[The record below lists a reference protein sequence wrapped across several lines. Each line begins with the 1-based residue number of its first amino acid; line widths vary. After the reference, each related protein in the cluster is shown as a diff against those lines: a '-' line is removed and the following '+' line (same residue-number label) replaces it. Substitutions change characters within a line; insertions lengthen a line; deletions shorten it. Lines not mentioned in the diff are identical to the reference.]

1 MGTSGEGWSFR
12 DAVNQGQGRLMVLSH
27 GPVTGHWPPQEG
39 CNLGIGGFLQRRARS
54 GEGLS
59 CEGSGLCNVTGT
71 GLCD

>member
-39 CNLGIGGFLQRRARS
+39 CNLGIGKVWRRTPE
-54 GEGLS
+54 EGKVWRRTQL
-59 CEGSGLCNVTGT
+59 
-71 GLCD
+71 